1 MKKVTGERM
10 ALENPPH
17 NRLLIS
23 IHNGQST
30 ANQLTTCAY
39 RAGKEL
45 GSRRRNDDEDVV
57 DVEGQVVEAT
67 VLSSSASGASNSGSR
82 GKGGKG
88 EKFRALKAREA
99 ASKAASAE

>member
-1 MKKVTGERM
+1 MGKADDLSCSPCG
-10 ALENPPH
+10 
-17 NRLLIS
+17 NRI
-23 IHNGQST
+23 T
-30 ANQLTTCAY
+30 
-39 RAGKEL
+39 GKEL
-45 GSRRRNDDEDVV
+45 GARRGRSDGDEDGGEVV

-67 VLSSSASGASNSGSR
+67 VSSGSSSSR